1 MINARTALFLLA
13 LLPAALLL
21 RLESA
26 AAAARP
32 NVVVIQTDD
41 QSANTLRARF
51 RGLNN
56 RIHRAMP
63 NTLDRIAR
71 QGTEFTRYYATHP
84 VCSPSRASLLTGQ
97 YAHSSGLKKNSG
109 PTGGWEGWQQLPLFN
124 RNMAVDLQRNGYRT
138 IHVGKFTNNYTLGD
152 GQVETVIPPGWD
164 RWVTASYG
172 GHLYFYGFGMNINGV
187 PAGPFGSMGYDLFNG
202 EKDPPECSAALL
214 TQPTPAIRCDYNTDV
229 YSRHAVAEIEAAGD
243 QPFYLQ
249 LDYHA
254 PHGDHRSPAG
264 PEPATRHFDSA
275 FKNRMPKMPGF
286 NEGNINDKPS
296 WLKKIAEP
304 MKKAESDRVHDRWV
318 KEVESLRAVDDG
330 VGAIMKTLRKTG
342 KLKNTYVIFLSDNG
356 LFHGEHR
363 LSSAK
368 FLPYE
373 PSARVPMMIRGPGIG
388 KGKRSGEIVA
398 NIDIA
403 PTILGLTGTRSSDRL
418 DGRSLKPFW
427 KRPGRRTLR
436 PLVLE
441 SYVGPGDLEGEEKP
455 DPALPGAGIS
465 VPAPP
470 QNFTGL
476 RVGDYKY
483 IEYQTGDRELYDLK
497 ADPWELNNRARNPR
511 FRPIVR
517 RLSAVLKARKDCRGS
532 DCRKVINRLPARK

>member
-1 MINARTALFLLA
+1 MLV
-13 LLPAALLL
+13 L

-26 AAAARP
+26 GAAARP

-41 QSANTLRARF
+41 QSMNTLRARF

-97 YAHSSGLKKNSG
+97 YAHTSGLKKNSG
-109 PTGGWEGWQQLPLFN
+109 PTGGWEGWQNLPLFD

-138 IHVGKFTNNYTLGD
+138 IHVGKFTNNYTRGND
-152 GQVETVIPPGWD
+152 QVETVIPPGWD

-172 GHLYFYGFGMNINGV
+172 SQLYFYGFGMNVNGT
-187 PAGPFGSMGYDLFNG
+187 ATGPFGSRGYDLFNQ
-202 EKDPPECSAALL
+202 EKDPPACSAALL
-214 TQPTPAIRCDYNTDV
+214 TQPEPAVRCDYNTDV
-229 YSRHAVAEIEAAGD
+229 YTRHAVNEIEAAGD

-275 FKNRMPKMPGF
+275 FKNRMPVMPGF
-286 NEGNINDKPS
+286 NERNINDKPS

-304 MKKAESDRVHDRWV
+304 MTKREIDRIHERWV

-330 VGAIMKTLRKTG
+330 VGAIMKTLRRTG
-342 KLKNTYVIFLSDNG
+342 KLRNTYVLFLSDNG

-373 PSARVPMMIRGPGIG
+373 PSARVPFLIRGPGIG
-388 KGKRSGEIVA
+388 KGRRSGEIVA

-403 PTILGLTGTRSSDRL
+403 PTILNLTGTRSSSRL
-418 DGRSLKPFW
+418 DGRNMKPFW
-427 KRPGRRTLR
+427 KKPARRTRR

-441 SYVGPGDLEGEEKP
+441 SYVGPADLGGEEKP
-455 DPALPGAGIS
+455 DPALPEAGASIAA
-465 VPAPP
+465 PAH
-470 QNFTGL
+470 NFTGI
-476 RVGDYKY
+476 RVGRYKY
-483 IEYQTGDRELYDLK
+483 IEYQTGDRELYDLRS
-497 ADPWELNNRARNPR
+497 DPWELNNRVRNLR
-511 FRPIVR
+511 YRPVVR
-517 RLSAVLKARKDCRGS
+517 RLKAVLRTRKDCQGS
-532 DCRKVINRLPARK
+532 GCRKVINPLPSTR